1 MIGKFL
7 DLIWPR
13 TCEVCGRP
21 VDRPGRHLCS
31 DCVMRLP
38 FVPTDGLCRKC
49 GRDAV
54 GLDGEYL
61 CDDCRQHRPHFDRAA
76 SVFRFEGEAR
86 ELVNAFKFREKL
98 YLRDDLVDFLEAAVR
113 ARFRVDEIA
122 CVMPIPSTLTHR
134 LLRGYNQCAILA
146 QALAKRLGKP
156 YRPLLRR
163 VGHPEKQGGLD
174 EAARRENVIDT
185 FAPTRSFRLPTPDC
199 RLPVPDSRLSTFD
212 SRLSAP
218 VLVLDDIMTTGSTL
232 SEAAR
237 TLKAAGVETVWTVSL
252 ARSIRL

>member
-185 FAPTRSFRLPTPDC
+185 FAVPRCVLARGVTKPHSSF
-199 RLPVPDSRLSTFD
+199 ST
-212 SRLSAP
+212 SP